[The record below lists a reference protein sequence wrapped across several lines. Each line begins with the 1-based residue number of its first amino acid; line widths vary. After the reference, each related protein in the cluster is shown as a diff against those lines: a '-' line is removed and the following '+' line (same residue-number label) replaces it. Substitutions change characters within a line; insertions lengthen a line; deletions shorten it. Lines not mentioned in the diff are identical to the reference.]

1 MTSKGTIL
9 IVEDNELNVEMV
21 KELLE
26 EVGFQ
31 TLEAD
36 DTETGIQLAKQEHP
50 DLILMDIYLPGQ
62 NGYEASQA
70 LKSDPETYDIPI
82 VAFTALAMD
91 KDRQRA
97 EAAGC
102 IGVISKP
109 IDIDHFAET
118 VASYLQNKSDDPKSV
133 ADEVTIPLFSDET
146 RSISEPELREFLMKL
161 SHDLQAPIRK
171 VEQFSKILRKVAQ
184 EKLSPED
191 CDLLGRIEQLTQQM
205 QDVLN
210 SSLPVFYKSRR

>member
-1 MTSKGTIL
+1 MTCQGTIL
-9 IVEDNELNVEMV
+9 IVEDNELNIEMA

-31 TLEAD
+31 TLEAED
-36 DTETGIQLAKQEHP
+36 ADASIKLAKQEHP

-62 NGYEASQA
+62 NGYEASRT
-70 LKSDPETYDIPI
+70 LKSDPETQDIPI
-82 VAFTALAMD
+82 VAFSALAMQ

-109 IDIDHFAET
+109 IDVDTFALT
-118 VASYLQNKSDDPKSV
+118 VASFLSSGSHSPGDFTPSQAINSSILKDSEK
-133 ADEVTIPLFSDET
+133 EVWI
-146 RSISEPELREFLMKL
+146 KL

-171 VEQFSKILRKVAQ
+171 VNQFTTWLRKSAE

-191 CDLLGRIEQLTQQM
+191 QDYLNGIEHSTQQM
-205 QDVLN
+205 QDVLSN
-210 SSLPVFYKSRR
+210 TLAELRKYKK